1 MADARAFME
10 GSHIVKHWLSSHE
23 GENEQPEFTFRKLSS
38 FKDCL
43 SRQIAEARQIH
54 YSKDELLN
62 SKHEYNPICLARVEV
77 EESMYKRKKRE
88 RKEEEDSVREKK
100 AWNEFK
106 WRREAGKRRQEQ
118 DVPDGC
124 SQRIGKRARFDQVVT
139 TSST

>member
-1 MADARAFME
+1 MRE
-10 GSHIVKHWLSSHE
+10 RISS
-23 GENEQPEFTFRKLSS
+23 QSS
-38 FKDCL
+38 FKECL

-88 RKEEEDSVREKK
+88 KKEEEKSVMEKK

-106 WRREAGKRRQEQ
+106 SSRGADKRRQEQ
-118 DVPDGC
+118 DVPDEWN
-124 SQRIGKRARFDQVVT
+124 QMIGKRSRLDLDLL
-139 TSST
+139 STGREPQP